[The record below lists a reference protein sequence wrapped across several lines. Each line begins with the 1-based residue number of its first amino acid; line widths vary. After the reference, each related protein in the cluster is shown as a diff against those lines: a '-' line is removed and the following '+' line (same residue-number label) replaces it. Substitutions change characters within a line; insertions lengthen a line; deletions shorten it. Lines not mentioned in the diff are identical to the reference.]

1 MTESYMGLL
10 LGAAGGYCLAL
21 ITLLMMWALCV
32 VAKGQENE
40 READEENRVS

>member
-1 MTESYMGLL
+1 MTEYYMGVL

-32 VAKGQENE
+32 VAKESDNDK
-40 READEENRVS
+40 READEETGD

>member
-1 MTESYMGLL
+1 MTEYYMGLL

-21 ITLLMMWALCV
+21 ITFLMMWALCV
-32 VAKGQENE
+32 VAKEQDDE